1 MEEQKDSIKKIA
13 VNTITNSLGDIK
25 EVMPNPPNP
34 TKVVSPWFNMI
45 IPHNNNIKTI
55 ILKSPEECL
64 NYQKILDDLIKKGYQ
79 ILPSVSYPNEIR
91 ISYID
96 PDNNINPNNI
106 IKNPNWS
113 LLS

>member
-1 MEEQKDSIKKIA
+1 MEEQKDSIKKIT

-79 ILPSVSYPNEIR
+79 ILPSALYPNEIR